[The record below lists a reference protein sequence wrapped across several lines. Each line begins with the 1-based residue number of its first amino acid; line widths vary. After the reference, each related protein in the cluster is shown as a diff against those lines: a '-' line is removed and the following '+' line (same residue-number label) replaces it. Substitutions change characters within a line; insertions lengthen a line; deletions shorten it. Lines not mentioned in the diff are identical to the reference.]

1 MAATDAVDAVAGLG
15 QENLRPATRGPGR
28 GRTSSQIGFYVVLVI
43 LSLVF
48 ILPLLWMLVTSFK
61 TTSDATS
68 TQSLGWIP
76 NPFTSESYKP
86 LASTTSQ
93 TPVVLWFL
101 NSLAAAAINTVLIVV
116 TASMAA
122 YALARMDFPGKK
134 LLFGLIVGTI
144 FIPSFVLLIPNFLIV
159 SDLGWL
165 DSIWAIA
172 IPSAGGAFGVF
183 FLRQIFL
190 ALPREIEEAAWLDG
204 ANQFQIFLRIVLPLV
219 RPGFATLAVLS
230 FLTNW
235 NELIWPVYVLFS
247 PSKFTLPA
255 GLPILQG
262 AYNINYPI
270 IMAGAVVASVP
281 VIILFIFAQR
291 HVIASV
297 ARSGLKG

>member
-1 MAATDAVDAVAGLG
+1 MATTDAVDVAADL
-15 QENLRPATRGPGR
+15 QHENLRPAGR
-28 GRTSSQIGFYVVLVI
+28 GAGKGKAPARIGFYVLLVL

-61 TTSDATS
+61 TRQDATS
-68 TQSLGWIP
+68 QPLGWIP
-76 NPFTSESYKP
+76 SPFTSEAYQP
-86 LASTTSQ
+86 LASTTSE

-101 NSLAAAAINTVLIVV
+101 NSLLSAVINTVLIVV

-204 ANQFQIFLRIVLPLV
+204 ANQWQIFLRVVLPLV
-219 RPGFATLAVLS
+219 RPGLATLAVLS

-235 NELIWPVYVLFS
+235 NDLLWPVYVLSS
-247 PSKFTLPA
+247 PNRFTLPA

-262 AYNINYPI
+262 AYNINYPVV
-270 IMAGAVVASVP
+270 MAGAVVASVP

-291 HVIASV
+291 HVITSV

>member
-1 MAATDAVDAVAGLG
+1 MAADTVEAVAGLG
-15 QENLRPATRGPGR
+15 QERLRPATGAGR
-28 GRTSSQIGFYVVLVI
+28 GRTPGRIGFYVVLVI

-61 TTSDATS
+61 QTQDATS
-68 TQSLGWIP
+68 QPLGWIP
-76 NPFTSESYKP
+76 NPFTTESYTP

-101 NSLAAAAINTVLIVV
+101 NSLAAATINTVLVVV
-116 TASMAA
+116 TASLAA

-190 ALPREIEEAAWLDG
+190 ALPREIEEAALLDG
-204 ANQFQIFLRIVLPLV
+204 ANQWQIFLRIVLPLV
-219 RPGFATLAVLS
+219 RPGLATLAVLS

-262 AYNINYPI
+262 AYNVNYPVV
-270 IMAGAVVASVP
+270 MAGAVVASVP
-281 VIILFIFAQR
+281 VIILFIFSQR
-291 HVIASV
+291 YVIASV